1 MNFRNLITWDYWFS
15 QPFIA
20 FGWVKWF
27 WIVAFLVMI
36 LLGLVARIYRT
47 YKKDGLTREVW
58 RRWANLFVIMG
69 MVGIVWMFFRQEHI
83 TFLAWRFWLLLWLAG
98 TAWWGIDNLIYTIK
112 RIPAIHEEKRKREE
126 REKYL
131 PKQK

>member
-27 WIVAFLVMI
+27 WIVSFLAMI

-58 RRWANLFVIMG
+58 RRWANLFVVMG
-69 MVGIVWMFFRQEHI
+69 MVGIVWMFFLKYRTKVI
-83 TFLAWRFWLLLWLAG
+83 LP
-98 TAWWGIDNLIYTIK
+98 YIK
-112 RIPAIHEEKRKREE
+112 I
-126 REKYL
+126 L
-131 PKQK
+131 F